1 MIPWGP
7 TTLGLGFDVNSAAF
21 EHDFRGVWRCF
32 SCCLGMK
39 IVAFEH
45 GYRDFPAW
53 IPQFSG
59 TNLAAFRQEFG
70 KVFALESSV

>member
-7 TTLGLGFDVNSAAF
+7 TTFGLGFCMNSAAF
-21 EHDFRGVWRCF
+21 DHDFRGV
-32 SCCLGMK
+32 SGMK

-59 TNLAAFRQEFG
+59 TNLAASRQEFG

>member
-1 MIPWGP
+1 M
-7 TTLGLGFDVNSAAF
+7 NSAAF

-39 IVAFEH
+39 IVAFGH

-53 IPQFSG
+53 IPRFSG
-59 TNLAAFRQEFG
+59 TNLAAFEQEFG
-70 KVFALESSV
+70 KVFALESFA

>member
-1 MIPWGP
+1 
-7 TTLGLGFDVNSAAF
+7 
-21 EHDFRGVWRCF
+21 
-32 SCCLGMK
+32 MK

-53 IPQFSG
+53 IPQLSG
-59 TNLAAFRQEFG
+59 MNLAASRQEFG